1 MAFQLPFGLACSRE
15 MPDFLGE
22 IPKLWRQIF
31 SMTDRRIAKVLLSCI
46 VLLTVCSVAWGQT
59 PTFQMLI
66 DPTGSGTWANYALSR
81 DGKVMAANYGGSIYR
96 WTPDTPKF
104 PSGGFTFLGPGYF
117 LNSEIGISSDGMTII
132 TSRVG
137 PDGNVNPALW
147 KQTGWTDLG
156 HPANGC
162 TLDGQWGGGYDVS
175 GDGTVA
181 VGLAWYCPG
190 AEGFVWDRTNGMK
203 SLSHPSGSAGKSS
216 RASAISAD
224 GQTIVGFSE
233 DPPTGVRR
241 PVRWFG
247 GKTYLFAG
255 VHTPGEASGV
265 SSDGSQIVGQ
275 VWDATAASSYAFHYT
290 GGNLVSLGTI
300 SGMLSDQSFANAV
313 ADNGTTVGWSGDPFG
328 LGIQAFIWSPKL
340 RMQSLA
346 KYLQQRG
353 VLIPFGVTLTSALD
367 ISADGS
373 TIVGVWQDASYNQ
386 GGWMVRLKK

>member
-1 MAFQLPFGLACSRE
+1 M
-15 MPDFLGE
+15 
-22 IPKLWRQIF
+22 IN
-31 SMTDRRIAKVLLSCI
+31 RRIARIPLFCIFFLS
-46 VLLTVCSVAWGQT
+46 VSLAWGQT

-66 DPTGSGTWANYALSR
+66 DPTGSGTWVNYALSH
-81 DGKVMAANYGGSIYR
+81 DGKVMAANYGGFIYR

-104 PSGGFTFLGPGYF
+104 PLGGFSFLGRGYF
-117 LNSEIGISSDGMTII
+117 LDSELGISSDGTTII
-132 TSRVG
+132 SGRTG

-147 KQTGWTDLG
+147 NQGAGWTDLG

-162 TLDGQWGGGYDVS
+162 TLDGSWGGGYGLS
-175 GDGTVA
+175 ADGSVA

-190 AEGFVWDRTNGMK
+190 AEGFVWDRTNGMR
-203 SLSHPSGSAGKSS
+203 SLSHPGGPYGRSS

-224 GQTIVGFSE
+224 GGTIVGFSE

-247 GKTYLFAG
+247 GKTFLFAG
-255 VHTPGEASGV
+255 LHTPGEAAGV

-275 VWDATAASSYAFHYT
+275 VWDPINFSSYAFHST
-290 GGNLVSLGTI
+290 AGKLVSLGTV
-300 SGMLSDQSFANAV
+300 SGNQFDQSYANAV

-328 LGIQAFIWSPKL
+328 AGIEAFIWGPKL

-353 VLIPFGVTLTSALD
+353 VLLPFGVTLTSALA

-373 TIVGVWQDASYNQ
+373 TIVGVWQDASYHQ

>member
-1 MAFQLPFGLACSRE
+1 MNDRWILRIPLFCILL
-15 MPDFLGE
+15 LGV
-22 IPKLWRQIF
+22 
-31 SMTDRRIAKVLLSCI
+31 S
-46 VLLTVCSVAWGQT
+46 SVAWGQT

-66 DPTGSGTWANYALSR
+66 NPIGRNTWINYALSH

-104 PSGGFTFLGPGYF
+104 PFGGFSLIGPGNF
-117 LNSEIGISSDGMTII
+117 LNSEIGISDDG
-132 TSRVG
+132 TSIVTARTG

-147 KQTGWTDLG
+147 KQSVWSDLG

-162 TLDGQWGGGYDVS
+162 IMDGQWGGGYS
-175 GDGTVA
+175 LNGDGTVA

-190 AEGFVWDRTNGMK
+190 AEGFVWNRTNGMTA
-203 SLSHPSGSAGKSS
+203 LSHPSGPAGTSS

-224 GQTIVGFSE
+224 GRTIVGFFE
-233 DPPTGVRR
+233 DPQQGVRR

-255 VHTPGEASGV
+255 AHTPGEATGV

-275 VWDATAASSYAFHYT
+275 SWDFTTYSSYAFHYT
-290 GGNLVSLGTI
+290 AGHLVSLGTVSGI
-300 SGMLSDQSFANAV
+300 STDQSSANAV

-328 LGIQAFIWSPKL
+328 VGIEAFIWTPKL
-340 RMQSLA
+340 GMQSLS
-346 KYLQQRG
+346 KYLRQRG
-353 VLIPFGVTLTSALD
+353 VLLPFGITLTSALA

-373 TIVGVWQDASYNQ
+373 TIVGVWQGPPPTYNQ